1 MKSHLEGEIE
11 RLKKSLLALGNQV
24 HSNVQQAVEALN
36 KRNLALANQIIH
48 ADAEVDA
55 KEVELEEACL
65 QALAL
70 YQPVA
75 TDLRMVVSVLKINN
89 DLERIGDLAVNI
101 AERAQFMASHNA
113 GDMPF
118 DFGLMAQKTLIM
130 LDNSLQSL
138 IHLDVQTALN
148 VCAMDDEVDAINRE
162 MYAQVHRGI
171 QAEPGRIEAFLHALS
186 ASRHLER
193 IADHATNI
201 AEDVVY
207 MVAGD
212 IVRHKAENFDAAASK
227 NP

>member
-1 MKSHLEGEIE
+1 MKNHLESEIR
-11 RLKKSLLALGNQV
+11 RLKDSLLSLGNQV
-24 HSNVQQAVEALN
+24 HQNVQQGVEALSN
-36 KRNLALANQIIH
+36 RDLALANRVIH
-48 ADAEVDA
+48 ADAEIDA

-65 QALAL
+65 KALAL

-75 TDLRMVVSVLKINN
+75 TDLRLVVSVLKINN

-101 AERAQFMASHNA
+101 AERAQFMATQNA

-118 DFGLMAQKTLIM
+118 DFELMSKKTLTM

-138 IHLDVQTALN
+138 IHLDVQKALG

-162 MYAQVHRGI
+162 MYAQVHKGI
-171 QAEPGRIEAFLHALS
+171 QDEPARIEAFLHALS

-212 IVRHKAENFDAAASK
+212 IVRHKAENFSL
-227 NP
+227 PS